1 MAALFVLH
9 NREDMW
15 GGFSS
20 KVIELFKDQDIN
32 IRYCAIKL
40 ASVIGDPSF
49 IKPLISGL
57 LDDAVQ
63 QRVSTFGARCEG
75 LQFLTGIVYEPEPE
89 FRDGQCFYSELSTQ
103 SRISVALK
111 WQQYTAS
118 Y

>member
-1 MAALFVLH
+1 V
-9 NREDMW
+9 
-15 GGFSS
+15 GGGSR